1 MSTVFC
7 STYSYSMDR
16 ETKTVIVKT
25 KRKEKTYVLTNDITG
40 DELSDSI
47 ERDFPRMKFKD
58 TLNIYLFISSLA

>member
-1 MSTVFC
+1 
-7 STYSYSMDR
+7 MDR